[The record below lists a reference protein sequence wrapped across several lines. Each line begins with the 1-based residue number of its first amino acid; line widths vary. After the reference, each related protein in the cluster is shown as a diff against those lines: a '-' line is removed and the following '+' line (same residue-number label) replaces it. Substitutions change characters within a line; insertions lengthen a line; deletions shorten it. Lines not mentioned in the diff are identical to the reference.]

1 MLAAD
6 ITEYGTIY
14 HNIGVAYACLGD
26 FNKAGSYFSQ
36 AFEKGKNKE
45 SIREY
50 IYCLLLLEDNNNYEL
65 VCRQFGITE
74 EERDAIKM
82 ILKRQTSLAVFQK
95 KLQGYHVLG
104 IY

>member
-36 AFEKGKNKE
+36 AFEKGK
-45 SIREY
+45 
-50 IYCLLLLEDNNNYEL
+50 
-65 VCRQFGITE
+65 
-74 EERDAIKM
+74 IK
-82 ILKRQTSLAVFQK
+82 SL
-95 KLQGYHVLG
+95 
-104 IY
+104 